1 MDPKT
6 QIYVMKTR
14 KVFRRLDLSA
24 IAPIMGEA
32 KATNSAVSETARDQ
46 SAVPIISF
54 SAIALVK

>member
-1 MDPKT
+1 
-6 QIYVMKTR
+6 MKTR

-32 KATNSAVSETARDQ
+32 KATNSAVSETARAQ